1 MMSGLLKK
9 VPFGKFIL
17 LFATWTVL
25 AYLCF
30 PFMVIV
36 PLSFTSSDRL
46 SFPPP
51 GFSLRWYEHFFNTP
65 KWSSSGFQS
74 VVIGLASAVLASIF
88 GTLSSI
94 GLWRTNWRHGHTFQN
109 LFLLPLIVPPITS
122 AILFFRLWSEWHI
135 TDTLVGLVL
144 AHMILGIPFVVI
156 TVNASLANFDIK
168 LEQAARSLGANAWVV
183 LRRITIPCIL
193 PGVLSGAL
201 FAFVTSWDES
211 IVALF
216 LCGTKTLTLPRTMWD
231 GIKYDF
237 DPTVSVIATMLFV
250 ITSTVLAVFLVKRR

>member
-1 MMSGLLKK
+1 MMAGLAKRP
-9 VPFGKFIL
+9 PFGRFIL

-25 AYLCF
+25 VYLCF

-36 PLSFTSSDRL
+36 PLSFTSGDYL

-51 GFSLRWYEHFFNTP
+51 GFSLRWYEHFMNTP
-65 KWSSSGFQS
+65 KWYASGLQS
-74 VVIGLASAVLASIF
+74 IIIAVASAILASFF
-88 GTLSSI
+88 GTLASL
-94 GLWRTNWRHGHTFQN
+94 GMWRGNWRYGPPLQN
-109 LFLLPLIVPPITS
+109 LLLLPLIVPPIIS
-122 AILFFRLWSEWHI
+122 AIVFFRLWSKWHI
-135 TDTLVGLVL
+135 VDTLFGLVL
-144 AHMILGIPFVVI
+144 AHTILGLPYVVI

-168 LEQAARSLGANAWVV
+168 LEQAARSLGAGLWYV
-183 LRRITIPCIL
+183 LRRVTVPCIL
-193 PGVLSGAL
+193 PGILSGGL

-216 LCGTKTLTLPRTMWD
+216 LCGIRTSTLPRTMWD

-250 ITSTVLAVFLVKRR
+250 ITSVVFVFFVVRQR